1 MADLISR
8 NALLVVSIINSNIFI
23 GESDLDTR
31 VVNFKANRPATS
43 GENEQHGDEDD
54 LTVDQ
59 ILQCGGGW
67 S

>member
-8 NALLVVSIINSNIFI
+8 NALLVVSIINSNIFT

-31 VVNFKANRPATS
+31 VVNFKSNRPDTS
-43 GENEQHGDEDD
+43 GQNEQHGDEDD